1 MAINETVP
9 EGSTE
14 IWRDNKRYLWLIGL
28 VVPSL
33 AFVAAGAFIA
43 TGWGVFLWIGPIVI
57 LGVVP
62 TIDLFAGLDG
72 SNPPD
77 DVIEAL
83 ENDKYYRWITY
94 FFLPIQYLGF
104 VGAFAVLAGENPAG
118 WLVNSI
124 GLHDWAS
131 GLPFADRL
139 LGQDLGLSVADK
151 IGLAISIGAIG
162 GIGINTAHELGHK
175 REANERWLSKIAL
188 AQSFYGHFYIEH
200 NRGHHVRVATP
211 EDPASSR
218 LGENFY
224 QFWPRTVG
232 GSLKSAWHL
241 EKKRYARKG
250 QHPFR
255 IGNDVLNA
263 WVMSAVLW
271 GAIIAVFG
279 WGVAPYLV
287 IQAVMGF
294 SLLEVVNYLEH
305 YGMLRQKVGV
315 GERQRYERVD
325 PSHSWN
331 SNNIATNVLL
341 YHLQRHSDHHANPT
355 RRYQTLRDFKES
367 PVLPT
372 GYAGMI
378 VLALVPP
385 LWRKVMDPKVY
396 QHFDGDLTLANIQ
409 PRKRA
414 RILAQHGLTEKEKA
428 RLAEIKRADDAAAA
442 AAQAREVLAARC
454 PGCGYTYEVA
464 VGNEH
469 EGFAAGTAWAD
480 IPNDWCCPD
489 CGVREKVDFV
499 AVDPAKV

>member
-1 MAINETVP
+1 MTAIPPVVPHSTVP
-9 EGSTE
+9 PGSTAT
-14 IWRDNKRYLWLIGL
+14 WKDQKRYLWLIGL

-33 AFVAAGAFIA
+33 AFIGYGMWAL
-43 TGWGVFLWIGPIVI
+43 TGWGIWFWIGPFVI
-57 LGVVP
+57 LVVVP
-62 TIDLFAGLDG
+62 AIDLVAGLDR

-83 ENDKYYRWITY
+83 EKDRYYRWITY
-94 FFLPIQYLGF
+94 LFLPIQYVGF
-104 VGAFAVLAGENPAG
+104 VGAMWLIGGGADLSTVDKVGLAV
-118 WLVNSI
+118 SI
-124 GLHDWAS
+124 GC
-131 GLPFADRL
+131 
-139 LGQDLGLSVADK
+139 
-151 IGLAISIGAIG
+151 IG

-218 LGENFY
+218 VGESFY
-224 QFWPRTVG
+224 QFWPRTVV
-232 GSLKSAWHL
+232 GSLRSAWRL
-241 EKKRYARKG
+241 EKRRYARKH

-263 WVMSAVLW
+263 WLMSAVLW
-271 GAIIAVFG
+271 GAL
-279 WGVAPYLV
+279 VAWLGPQLLSYLL
-287 IQAVMGF
+287 IQAVVGF
-294 SLLEVVNYLEH
+294 SLLEVVNYMEH
-305 YGMLRQKVGV
+305 YGMLRRRVGV

-325 PSHSWN
+325 PTHSWN

-355 RRYQTLRDFKES
+355 RRYQALRDFEES

-378 VLALVPP
+378 VLAIVPAI
-385 LWRKVMDPKVY
+385 WRRVMDPRVLA
-396 QHFDGDLTLANIQ
+396 HFDGDLSRANLS
-409 PRKRA
+409 PRKRD
-414 RILAQHGLTEKEKA
+414 RILAKYPPP
-428 RLAEIKRADDAAAA
+428 AAATTGPA
-442 AAQAREVLAARC
+442 AGVSTGSTTGGDEVLAARC

-464 VGNEH
+464 SGDEH

-480 IPNDWCCPD
+480 IPDSWCCPD

-499 AVDPAKV
+499 PLSEAAA

>member
-1 MAINETVP
+1 MDDIANSTVP
-9 EGSTE
+9 AGSTDR
-14 IWRDNKRYLWLIGL
+14 WRDRKRYLWLIGL

-33 AFVAAGAFIA
+33 AFIAAAAYIV
-43 TGWGVFLWIGPIVI
+43 TGWGAWLWIGPVII
-57 LGVVP
+57 LGVVSA
-62 TIDLFAGLDG
+62 IDPIAGLDR

-83 ENDKYYRWITY
+83 EQDRYYRWITY
-94 FFLPIQYLGF
+94 LFLPIQYLGF
-104 VGAFAVLAGENPAG
+104 VGALCLISGS
-118 WLVNSI
+118 LI
-124 GLHDWAS
+124 G
-131 GLPFADRL
+131 GGADL
-139 LGQDLGLSVADK
+139 TTLDK
-151 IGLAISIGAIG
+151 IGLAVSIGCIG

-218 LGENFY
+218 FGENFY

-232 GSLKSAWHL
+232 GSLKSAWRL
-241 EKKRYARKG
+241 EKRRYARKHT
-250 QHPFR
+250 HPFHL
-255 IGNDVLNA
+255 GNDVLNA
-263 WVMSAVLW
+263 WLLSAALW
-271 GAIIAVFG
+271 GGIIAAFG

-294 SLLEVVNYLEH
+294 SLLEVVNYMEH

-355 RRYQTLRDFKES
+355 RRYQTLRDFEES

-378 VLALVPP
+378 VLALFPP
-385 LWRKVMDPKVY
+385 LWRRVMDPRVLA
-396 QHFDGDLTLANIQ
+396 HFGGDLTRANIS
-409 PRKRA
+409 PRKRSK
-414 RILAQHGLTEKEKA
+414 ILATYGLGDTEKD
-428 RLAEIKRADDAAAA
+428 RLAAIKAADDAAAA
-442 AAQAREVLAARC
+442 AAEVLAARC
-454 PGCGYTYEVA
+454 PGCGFVYEVA
-464 VGNEH
+464 VGCEH

-480 IPNDWCCPD
+480 IPEDWCCPD

-499 AVDPAKV
+499 PVETERVS